1 MNTSNISIC
10 PPKKDTVIIHPSG
23 CCNNKNCPTWN
34 DIKNKPFQDIDKT
47 FFNVDT
53 SGNITLS
60 KDLNNNIG
68 YLNVTLNEIKTD
80 TTQLVNRLEIVEKSI
95 EFKDF

>member
-10 PPKKDTVIIHPSG
+10 PLKKDTIIIRPTE
-23 CCNNKNCPTWN
+23 CCNNNTNPAWT

-47 FFNVDT
+47 FFSVDT

-60 KDLNNNIG
+60 KDLNNNIS
-68 YLNVTLNEIKTD
+68 YLNVTVNEIKTNN
-80 TTQLVNRLEIVEKSI
+80 TQLVNRLEIVEKSI